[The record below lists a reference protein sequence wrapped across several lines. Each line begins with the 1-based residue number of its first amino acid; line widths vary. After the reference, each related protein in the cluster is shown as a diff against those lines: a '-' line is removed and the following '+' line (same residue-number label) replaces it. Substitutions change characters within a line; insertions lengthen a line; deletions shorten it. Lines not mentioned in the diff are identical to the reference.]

1 MTRTSYRSVTK
12 SLKKRSSTFDLQG
25 PNKKNLIFQLAAS
38 SPPPSASCLN
48 NLFSDLSVTRTAS
61 KRLWGNFAARSQR
74 CAHLVS
80 LVEQSSSS
88 STSSKS
94 QRFCKR
100 DLNRKRNMTMNMTMN
115 TKNSNQLS
123 SSSSSS
129 TSATATSSTCS
140 SSSASRNSL
149 RSSSRNPSTAALTTL
164 LDNNNHEQSSASWG
178 YFVEAEEEQVQT
190 CA

>member
-88 STSSKS
+88 TSSKS
-94 QRFCKR
+94 HRLCKR
-100 DLNRKRNMTMNMTMN
+100 DLNRKRNRNMNMNINMN

-140 SSSASRNSL
+140 SSSTSRNSL

-164 LDNNNHEQSSASWG
+164 LDNNHEQSSASWG